1 MHPAPSIIMFTA
13 LSGVGFGLLI
23 WLGLGVPALSGWAA
37 FWAFGLAYGLSV
49 VGLISSTLHLGP
61 PERALK
67 AFLQWRSSWL
77 SREGVVSVAAL
88 LVMAP
93 FAFWRV
99 FLVPGGVGGLVGL
112 DGLEGSAGL
121 EWLRWLGVLGAA
133 LSLLTVIC
141 TSMIYAQLKTVPR
154 WNMGLVPVLFVLFSI
169 SGGALVTAPVAQT
182 VMGTVVMLLVLTVL
196 QWGYWRQG
204 DRRFAAAGHSME
216 TATGLGGI
224 GSVRLLESPHSGTNY
239 LLREMAFQIGRKH
252 QRRLRLIA
260 AVMVGLVPA
269 LLLVT
274 VPLWW
279 AGLAAL
285 GVHLVGLFAS
295 RWLFFAEAE
304 HVVGLYYGKR

>member
-1 MHPAPSIIMFTA
+1 MHPAPSIILFTA

-23 WLGLGVPALSGWAA
+23 WLGLGVPAVSGWAA

-49 VGLISSTLHLGP
+49 VGLISSTLHLGH

-67 AFLQWRSSWL
+67 AFSQWRSSWL

-99 FLVPGGVGGLVGL
+99 FLVPGG
-112 DGLEGSAGL
+112 LEGL
-121 EWLRWLGVLGAA
+121 EWLRWLGVAGAA
-133 LSLLTVIC
+133 LSLLTVVC

-154 WNMGLVPVLFVLFSI
+154 WNMALVPVLFVLFSI
-169 SGGALVTAPVAQT
+169 TGGALVTAPVAQT
-182 VMGTVVMLLVLTVL
+182 VLGTVVMLLVLTVL
-196 QWGYWRQG
+196 QWGYWRLG

-216 TATGLGGI
+216 TATGLGRI

-285 GVHLVGLFAS
+285 SVHLVGLFAS

>member
-1 MHPAPSIIMFTA
+1 MHPAPSIILFTA

-23 WLGLGVPALSGWAA
+23 WLGLGVPAVSGWAA

-49 VGLISSTLHLGP
+49 IGLISSTLHLGH

-67 AFLQWRSSWL
+67 AFSQWRSSWL

-99 FLVPGGVGGLVGL
+99 FLVPGGGE
-112 DGLEGSAGL
+112 GLEGF
-121 EWLRWLGVLGAA
+121 EWLRWLGVAGAG
-133 LSLLTVIC
+133 LSLLTVVC

-154 WNMGLVPVLFVLFSI
+154 WNMWLVPVLFVLFSI
-169 SGGALVTAPVAQT
+169 TGGALVTAPLAQT
-182 VMGTVVMLLVLTVL
+182 VLGTVVMLLVLTVL
-196 QWGYWRQG
+196 QWGYWRLG

-216 TATGLGGI
+216 TATGLGRI

-285 GVHLVGLFAS
+285 CVHLVGLLAS

>member
-1 MHPAPSIIMFTA
+1 MHPAPSIILFTA

-23 WLGLGVPALSGWAA
+23 WLGLGVPVFSGWSA
-37 FWAFGLAYGLSV
+37 FWTFGLAYGLSV
-49 VGLISSTLHLGP
+49 VGLISSTLHLGH

-67 AFLQWRSSWL
+67 AFSQWRSSWL

-99 FLVPGGVGGLVGL
+99 FLVPVGG
-112 DGLEGSAGL
+112 EGQEGF
-121 EWLRWLGVLGAA
+121 EWLRWLGVAGAA
-133 LSLLTVIC
+133 LSLLTVVC

-154 WNMGLVPVLFVLFSI
+154 WNMALVPVLFVLFSI
-169 SGGALVTAPVAQT
+169 TGGALVTAPVAQT
-182 VMGTVVMLLVLTVL
+182 VLGTVVMLLVLTVL
-196 QWGYWRQG
+196 QWGYWRLG

-216 TATGLGGI
+216 TATGLGRI

-269 LLLVT
+269 LLLLT

-285 GVHLVGLFAS
+285 SVHLVGLFAS

>member
-49 VGLISSTLHLGP
+49 VGLISSTLHLGH

-67 AFLQWRSSWL
+67 AFSQWRSSWL

-99 FLVPGGVGGLVGL
+99 FLVPVGG
-112 DGLEGSAGL
+112 EGL
-121 EWLRWLGVLGAA
+121 EWLRWLGVAGAA
-133 LSLLTVIC
+133 LSLLTVVC

-154 WNMGLVPVLFVLFSI
+154 WNMALVPVLFVLFSI
-169 SGGALVTAPVAQT
+169 TGGALVTAPVAQT
-182 VMGTVVMLLVLTVL
+182 VLGTVVMLLVLTVL
-196 QWGYWRQG
+196 QWGYWRLG

-216 TATGLGGI
+216 TATGLGRI
-224 GSVRLLESPHSGTNY
+224 GSVHLLESPHSGTNY

-269 LLLVT
+269 LLLLT

-285 GVHLVGLFAS
+285 SVHLVGLFAS

>member
-1 MHPAPSIIMFTA
+1 MHPAPSIILFTA

-23 WLGLGVPALSGWAA
+23 WLGLGVPAVSGWAA

-49 VGLISSTLHLGP
+49 VGLISSTLHLGH

-67 AFLQWRSSWL
+67 AFSQWRSSWL
-77 SREGVVSVAAL
+77 SREGVVSVATL

-99 FLVPGGVGGLVGL
+99 FLVPGGV
-112 DGLEGSAGL
+112 EGL
-121 EWLRWLGVLGAA
+121 EWLRWLGVTGAA
-133 LSLLTVIC
+133 LSLLTVVC

-169 SGGALVTAPVAQT
+169 TGGALVTAPVAQT
-182 VMGTVVMLLVLTVL
+182 VLGTVVMLLVLTVL
-196 QWGYWRQG
+196 QWGYWRLG

-216 TATGLGGI
+216 TATGLGRI

-285 GVHLVGLFAS
+285 SVHLVGLFAS

>member
-1 MHPAPSIIMFTA
+1 MHPAPSIILFTA

-23 WLGLGVPALSGWAA
+23 WLGLGVPAVSGWAA

-49 VGLISSTLHLGP
+49 VGLISSTLHLGH

-67 AFLQWRSSWL
+67 AFSQWRSSWL

-99 FLVPGGVGGLVGL
+99 FLVPGGG
-112 DGLEGSAGL
+112 EGPEGF
-121 EWLRWLGVLGAA
+121 EWLRWLGVAGAA
-133 LSLLTVIC
+133 LSLLTVVC

-154 WNMGLVPVLFVLFSI
+154 WNMALVPVLFVLFSI
-169 SGGALVTAPVAQT
+169 TGGALVTAPVAQT
-182 VMGTVVMLLVLTVL
+182 VLGTVVMLLVLTVL
-196 QWGYWRQG
+196 QWGYWRLG
-204 DRRFAAAGHSME
+204 DRRFTAAGHSME
-216 TATGLGGI
+216 TATGLGRI

-285 GVHLVGLFAS
+285 SVHLVGLFAS

>member
-1 MHPAPSIIMFTA
+1 MFTA

-23 WLGLGVPALSGWAA
+23 WLGLGVPVVSGWAA

-49 VGLISSTLHLGP
+49 VGLISSTLHLGH

-67 AFLQWRSSWL
+67 AFSQWRSSWL

-99 FLVPGGVGGLVGL
+99 FLVPGGG
-112 DGLEGSAGL
+112 EGL
-121 EWLRWLGVLGAA
+121 EWLRWLGVAGAA
-133 LSLLTVIC
+133 LSLLTVVC

-154 WNMGLVPVLFVLFSI
+154 WNMALVPVLFVLFSI
-169 SGGALVTAPVAQT
+169 TGGALVTAPVAQT
-182 VMGTVVMLLVLTVL
+182 VLGTVVMLLVLTVL
-196 QWGYWRQG
+196 QWGYWRLG

-216 TATGLGGI
+216 TATGLGRI

-285 GVHLVGLFAS
+285 SVHLVGLFAS

>member
-1 MHPAPSIIMFTA
+1 MHPAPSIILFTA

-23 WLGLGVPALSGWAA
+23 WLGLGVPVVSGWAA

-49 VGLISSTLHLGP
+49 VGLISSTLHLGH

-67 AFLQWRSSWL
+67 AFSQWRSSWL

-99 FLVPGGVGGLVGL
+99 FLVPVGG
-112 DGLEGSAGL
+112 EGQEGF
-121 EWLRWLGVLGAA
+121 EWLRWLGVAGAA
-133 LSLLTVIC
+133 LSLLTVVC

-154 WNMGLVPVLFVLFSI
+154 WNMALVPVLFVLFSI
-169 SGGALVTAPVAQT
+169 TGGALVTAPVAQT
-182 VMGTVVMLLVLTVL
+182 VLGTVVMLLVLTVL
-196 QWGYWRQG
+196 QWGYWRLG

-216 TATGLGGI
+216 TATGLGRI

-269 LLLVT
+269 LLLLT

-285 GVHLVGLFAS
+285 SVHLVGLFAS

>member
-1 MHPAPSIIMFTA
+1 MHPAPSIILFTA

-23 WLGLGVPALSGWAA
+23 WLGLGVPVVSGWAA

-49 VGLISSTLHLGP
+49 VGLISSTLHLGH

-67 AFLQWRSSWL
+67 AFSQWRSSWL

-99 FLVPGGVGGLVGL
+99 FLVPSGV
-112 DGLEGSAGL
+112 EGL
-121 EWLRWLGVLGAA
+121 EWLRWLGVAGAA
-133 LSLLTVIC
+133 LSLLTVVC

-154 WNMGLVPVLFVLFSI
+154 WNMALVPVLFVLFSI
-169 SGGALVTAPVAQT
+169 TGGALVTAPVAQT
-182 VMGTVVMLLVLTVL
+182 VLGTVVMLLVLTVL
-196 QWGYWRQG
+196 QWGYWRLG

-216 TATGLGGI
+216 TATGLGRI

-269 LLLVT
+269 LLLLT

-285 GVHLVGLFAS
+285 SVHLVGLFAS

>member
-1 MHPAPSIIMFTA
+1 MHPAPSIILFTA

-23 WLGLGVPALSGWAA
+23 WLGLGVPAVSGWAA

-49 VGLISSTLHLGP
+49 IGLISSTLHLGH

-67 AFLQWRSSWL
+67 AFSQWRSSWL

-99 FLVPGGVGGLVGL
+99 FLVLGE
-112 DGLEGSAGL
+112 GLEGF
-121 EWLRWLGVLGAA
+121 EWLRWLGVAGAG
-133 LSLLTVIC
+133 LSLLTVVC

-154 WNMGLVPVLFVLFSI
+154 WNMVLVPVLFVLFSI
-169 SGGALVTAPVAQT
+169 TGGALVTAPLAQT
-182 VMGTVVMLLVLTVL
+182 VLGTVVMLLVLTVL
-196 QWGYWRQG
+196 QWGYWRLG

-216 TATGLGGI
+216 TATGLGRI

-285 GVHLVGLFAS
+285 CVHLVGLLAS

>member
-1 MHPAPSIIMFTA
+1 MFTA

-23 WLGLGVPALSGWAA
+23 WLGLGVPVVSGWAA
-37 FWAFGLAYGLSV
+37 FWAFGLGYGLSV
-49 VGLISSTLHLGP
+49 VGLISSTLHLGH

-67 AFLQWRSSWL
+67 AFSQWRSSWL

-99 FLVPGGVGGLVGL
+99 FLVPGG
-112 DGLEGSAGL
+112 LEGL
-121 EWLRWLGVLGAA
+121 EWLRWLGVAGAA
-133 LSLLTVIC
+133 LSLLTVVC

-154 WNMGLVPVLFVLFSI
+154 WNMALVPVLFVLFSI
-169 SGGALVTAPVAQT
+169 TGGALVTAPLAQT
-182 VMGTVVMLLVLTVL
+182 VLGTVVMLLVLTVL
-196 QWGYWRQG
+196 QWGYWRLG

-216 TATGLGGI
+216 TATGLGRI

-285 GVHLVGLFAS
+285 SVHLVGLFAS

>member
-1 MHPAPSIIMFTA
+1 M
-13 LSGVGFGLLI
+13 
-23 WLGLGVPALSGWAA
+23 
-37 FWAFGLAYGLSV
+37 
-49 VGLISSTLHLGP
+49 
-61 PERALK
+61 
-67 AFLQWRSSWL
+67 
-77 SREGVVSVAAL
+77 VSVAAL

-99 FLVPGGVGGLVGL
+99 FLVPGE
-112 DGLEGSAGL
+112 GLEGF
-121 EWLRWLGVLGAA
+121 EWLRWLGVAGAG
-133 LSLLTVIC
+133 LSLLTVVC

-154 WNMGLVPVLFVLFSI
+154 WNMALVPVLFVLFSI
-169 SGGALVTAPVAQT
+169 TGGALVTAPLAQT
-182 VMGTVVMLLVLTVL
+182 VLGTVVMLLVLTVL
-196 QWGYWRQG
+196 QWGYWRLG

-216 TATGLGGI
+216 TATGLGRI

-285 GVHLVGLFAS
+285 CVHLVGLLAS

>member
-1 MHPAPSIIMFTA
+1 MHPAPSIILFTA

-23 WLGLGVPALSGWAA
+23 WLGLGVPVVSGWVA

-49 VGLISSTLHLGP
+49 VGLISSTLHLGH

-67 AFLQWRSSWL
+67 AFSQWRSSWL
-77 SREGVVSVAAL
+77 SREGVVSVVAL

-99 FLVPGGVGGLVGL
+99 FLVPGGG
-112 DGLEGSAGL
+112 EGPEGF
-121 EWLRWLGVLGAA
+121 EWLRWLGVAGAA
-133 LSLLTVIC
+133 LSLLTVVC

-154 WNMGLVPVLFVLFSI
+154 WNMALVPVLFVLFSI
-169 SGGALVTAPVAQT
+169 TGGALVTAPVAQT
-182 VMGTVVMLLVLTVL
+182 VLGTVVMLLVLTVL
-196 QWGYWRQG
+196 QWGYWRLG

-216 TATGLGGI
+216 TATGLGRI

-269 LLLVT
+269 LLLLT

-285 GVHLVGLFAS
+285 SVHLVGLFAS

>member
-1 MHPAPSIIMFTA
+1 MHPAPSIILFTA

-23 WLGLGVPALSGWAA
+23 WLGLGVPVVSGWSA
-37 FWAFGLAYGLSV
+37 FWAFGLGYGLSV
-49 VGLISSTLHLGP
+49 VGLISSTLHLGH

-67 AFLQWRSSWL
+67 AFSQWRSSWL

-99 FLVPGGVGGLVGL
+99 FLVPGGG
-112 DGLEGSAGL
+112 EGL
-121 EWLRWLGVLGAA
+121 EWLRWLGVAGAA
-133 LSLLTVIC
+133 LSLLTVVC

-154 WNMGLVPVLFVLFSI
+154 WNMALVPVLFVLFSI
-169 SGGALVTAPVAQT
+169 TGGALVTAPVAQT
-182 VMGTVVMLLVLTVL
+182 VLGTVVMLLVLTVL
-196 QWGYWRQG
+196 QWGYWRLG

-216 TATGLGGI
+216 TATGLGRI

-285 GVHLVGLFAS
+285 SVHLVGLFAS

>member
-1 MHPAPSIIMFTA
+1 MHPAPSIILFTA

-23 WLGLGVPALSGWAA
+23 WLGLGVPAVSGWAA

-49 VGLISSTLHLGP
+49 VGLISSTLHLGH

-67 AFLQWRSSWL
+67 AFSQWRSSWL

-99 FLVPGGVGGLVGL
+99 FLVPGGV
-112 DGLEGSAGL
+112 EGL
-121 EWLRWLGVLGAA
+121 EWLRWLGVAGAA
-133 LSLLTVIC
+133 LSLLTVVC

-169 SGGALVTAPVAQT
+169 TGGALVTAPVAQT
-182 VMGTVVMLLVLTVL
+182 VLGTVVMLLVLTVL
-196 QWGYWRQG
+196 QWGYWRLG

-216 TATGLGGI
+216 TATGLGRI